1 MSFQEYKE
9 HLKLQKKQLKNYKK
23 GDIFFES
30 AKVQIVESSEG
41 GKKVITTGQTYVK

>member
-1 MSFQEYKE
+1 MIFQEYKE

-41 GKKVITTGQTYVK
+41 AKKVITTGQTYVK